1 MVVKVELLRSKE
13 AIENR
18 FVNQWG
24 EKQFKILLEILVD
37 MERTRVMIKESKDI
51 ICASYSH
58 KLLTNSSKSHAKVSI
73 KIKISQIGK

>member
-1 MVVKVELLRSKE
+1 
-13 AIENR
+13 
-18 FVNQWG
+18 
-24 EKQFKILLEILVD
+24 